1 MERVGA
7 GARAGG
13 AMSRADNAAAP
24 VRTEA
29 GIQPRYRPSRLAA
42 PQPPRT
48 WLRAL
53 RDPKTRN
60 PAIKQAARLALV
72 AARKPTSGA
81 RLLPGFLIV
90 GAQRSGT
97 TSLARTLGD
106 HPAVFG
112 AVLHE
117 EVHFFD
123 VAYQRGLAWYR
134 SHFPLAA
141 RARLRTRAAEVVPVA
156 FESSPYY
163 MFHPL
168 AAERIARDL
177 PGVRLLV
184 LLRDPVERAYSG
196 HAHEVAHGFEREP
209 FEAALELEASRL
221 AGYAER
227 IAADPGYFSY
237 SHQHHSYIARGEYVD
252 QLERLERHFGRK
264 RLHVVDSGD
273 FFTEPEATYD
283 RVLAFLG
290 LPNRGYPSFRRRNAQ
305 PRSPMPASVR
315 AALEEHY
322 RPYDERLAVWLGREP
337 SWRRG
342 Q

>member
-1 MERVGA
+1 
-7 GARAGG
+7 
-13 AMSRADNAAAP
+13 MSPADNTAAP
-24 VRTEA
+24 VRTET
-29 GIQPRYRPSRLAA
+29 GTPPRYRPGQLAA
-42 PQPPRT
+42 PLPKQS
-48 WLRAL
+48 WLADL

-60 PAIKQAARLALV
+60 PAIKQATRLTLV

-90 GAQRSGT
+90 GGQRCGT
-97 TSLARTLGD
+97 TSLARTLGQ
-106 HPAVFG
+106 HPAVFS
-112 AVLHE
+112 AVLQE

-141 RARLRTRAAEVVPVA
+141 WARRAARSAGARPVA

-168 AAERIARDL
+168 AAGRIARDL

-196 HAHEVAHGFEREP
+196 HAHEVAHGFETEP
-209 FEAALELEASRL
+209 FEAALDLEAARL
-221 AGYAER
+221 EGQAER
-227 IAADPGYFSY
+227 VAADPAYFSY
-237 SHQHHSYIARGEYVD
+237 SHQHHSYIARGQYVE
-252 QLERLERHFGRK
+252 QLERLERHVGRE

-273 FFTEPEATYD
+273 FFAEPEATYD

-322 RPYDERLAVWLGREP
+322 RSYDERLAAWLGREP

-342 Q
+342 RLSRPGSRGRLSG